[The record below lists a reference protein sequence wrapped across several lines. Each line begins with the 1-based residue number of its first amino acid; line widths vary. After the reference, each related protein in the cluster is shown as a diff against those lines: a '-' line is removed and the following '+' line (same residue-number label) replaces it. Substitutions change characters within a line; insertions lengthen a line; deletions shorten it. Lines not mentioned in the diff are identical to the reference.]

1 MRQAKKISR
10 SAFGVHRSPFTVH
23 RLTFGARRSAFG
35 VGRLAFSAWG
45 SVLGV
50 FWIFFAWPACG
61 QEDPNAIL
69 EQIRSAQ
76 AEISRPLS
84 GRLRPENGDAIPFQ
98 LQLKG
103 SEFVYSFTNPPETI
117 RLLLTDTGSVMTD
130 DKSGRQQTVA
140 GSKFTQSVR
149 GTDITYEDLSL
160 RFLYWKNARYEGE
173 QSVRTITCS
182 VILVQP
188 ASRNSA
194 YGSVRLW
201 IAKNRGALI
210 KAEGYDWQGKLIK
223 RFEIISAQQIEGKT
237 IFKQLRIERLDPQ
250 TGKVVSRT
258 YLELEPT

>member
-1 MRQAKKISR
+1 MKQAKKIL
-10 SAFGVHRSPFTVH
+10 RSPFTVH
-23 RLTFGARRSAFG
+23 RSAFG
-35 VGRLAFSAWG
+35 VWRSASGVRRLAFGAWG
-45 SVLGV
+45 LAFGVLWTFTV
-50 FWIFFAWPACG
+50 WPASG

-76 AEISRPLS
+76 AEISRPLF

-103 SEFVYSFTNPPETI
+103 SEFVYGFTNPPETI

-182 VILVQP
+182 IILVQP
-188 ASRNSA
+188 ATRNSA

-223 RFEIISAQQIEGKT
+223 RFEIISAQEVEGKT
-237 IFKQLRIERLDPQ
+237 IFKQLRIERVDPQ
-250 TGKVVSRT
+250 TGKIVSRT
-258 YLELEPT
+258 YLELSVNEG